1 MKKTVLLGA
10 VAFVLAACGSSNE
23 ASESHF
29 KKVIEESGNN
39 RNVCLPLMLDI
50 ETPNGIPAQNVMLGE
65 PVILISDH
73 SADGKRIN
81 QIAEKQLEV
90 LEKEGLYRKLK
101 TDTRPLSEE
110 RSIKTATYELT
121 DKGVELVRGTRR
133 GPLFC
138 VGKQKIGK
146 INWFTTPTPDNGLT
160 VSEVSYQV
168 ELKPEKWAD
177 KLIKASEGKWKR
189 LKEPYNENTTLV
201 QTNKGWRDIREMNR

>member
-1 MKKTVLLGA
+1 M
-10 VAFVLAACGSSNE
+10 
-23 ASESHF
+23 
-29 KKVIEESGNN
+29 
-39 RNVCLPLMLDI
+39 
-50 ETPNGIPAQNVMLGE
+50 
-65 PVILISDH
+65 
-73 SADGKRIN
+73 
-81 QIAEKQLEV
+81 
-90 LEKEGLYRKLK
+90 
-101 TDTRPLSEE
+101 E
-110 RSIKTATYELT
+110 R
-121 DKGVELVRGTRR
+121 VRGTQR

>member
-1 MKKTVLLGA
+1 
-10 VAFVLAACGSSNE
+10 
-23 ASESHF
+23 
-29 KKVIEESGNN
+29 
-39 RNVCLPLMLDI
+39 MLDI

-65 PVILISDH
+65 PVLLISDH

-101 TDTRPLSEE
+101 TDTQPLSEE

-121 DKGVELVRGTRR
+121 DKGVELVRGTQR

-138 VGKQKIGK
+138 VNKQKIDK